1 VREASTWIGRAW
13 VVCGCLCS
21 LTVLSCP
28 FFHCAQPRSLM
39 QFIGEVDV
47 RQDRVVLAAR
57 VARCVDGLDM
67 DLYQQAV
74 ALRRDFERQNDASM
88 MT

>member
-1 VREASTWIGRAW
+1 
-13 VVCGCLCS
+13 
-21 LTVLSCP
+21 
-28 FFHCAQPRSLM
+28 M

-74 ALRRDFERQNDASM
+74 ALRRDFERQNDVSM